1 MALPPDTAESFVRE
15 VDEKLREDQAKL
27 FFQKNGK
34 WIGGL
39 IAAILLAAGGYFA
52 WESRQQS
59 QAREDSEAIA
69 GALERIGNGNPKA
82 ASDDLAKLQDSS
94 VDTTRAAALLSRAA
108 IALQSNDRKTA
119 IELYNKVADDS
130 GLPQPY
136 RDIATIRSVATEFD
150 TVSPDNVI
158 ARLKAMNEP
167 GNPFFGTAGELTA
180 MALLKKGDKTGAA
193 QLFARIAADRSV
205 PESIRSRAVQVAGSL
220 GIDASASMPGGDP
233 AALPAQ

>member
-1 MALPPDTAESFVRE
+1 MALPPETADSFVRE
-15 VDEKLREDQAKL
+15 VDEKLREDQAKE

-39 IAAILLAAGGYFA
+39 IVLILLVAGGYFF
-52 WESRQQS
+52 WENRQQS
-59 QAREDSEAIA
+59 QAREESEAIA
-69 GALERIGNGNPKA
+69 AALERIGNGNPKA

-108 IALQSNDRKTA
+108 IALQANDRKTA
-119 IELYNKVADDS
+119 LDLYKQVADDS

-136 RDIATIRSVATEFD
+136 RDIATIRAVSTEFD
-150 TVSPDNVI
+150 TLSPDAVI
-158 ARLKAMNEP
+158 AQLKPLAEP
-167 GNPFFGTAGELTA
+167 GHPFFGTAGELTA
-180 MALLKKGDKTGAA
+180 MALIKKGDNAGAG
-193 QLFARIAADRSV
+193 QLFARIAADQSV
-205 PESIRSRAVQVAGSL
+205 PETIRSRAVQVAGSL